1 MGRNFV
7 GYAEQENGVD
17 VMLASG
23 EDFRCPCLVGAD
35 GIYSRVREMK
45 IGDALESL
53 NVTVVL
59 RMVPQPILCCAIA
72 SRRLLTGQRAYTRQ
86 MVSWALRRTGTL
98 FFRHGLSHCAGIM
111 MASAFPHKVVP
122 QMRDERARCVLDHER
137 CDSVIKR

>member
-53 NVTVVL
+53 NVSVVL
-59 RMVPQPILCCAIA
+59 RMVPSTHP
-72 SRRLLTGQRAYTRQ
+72 LLRDRVTQTLDGATRIYTTDGF
-86 MVSWALRRTGTL
+86 VGS
-98 FFRHGLSHCAGIM
+98 
-111 MASAFPHKVVP
+111 
-122 QMRDERARCVLDHER
+122 
-137 CDSVIKR
+137 